1 MITQFTAENRPLAKF
16 DGDMY
21 RYTWR
26 YRWSSEGGMA
36 AWLMMNPSLASTER
50 SDLTVDRVMHFSR
63 QHGCGGAMVV
73 NLWPLI
79 TPKSKELWKA
89 VPDFCAE
96 KIANNR
102 EDIATIGAEANLRIA
117 AFGLR
122 AGRKHSAHV
131 RDMIDAFGSDVH
143 CLGVSPDGWPY
154 HPLVRG
160 RYRIPDD
167 RRLKSWQPP
176 QA

>member
-1 MITQFTAENRPLAKF
+1 MVTQFTAENRPLAKF

-26 YRWSSEGGMA
+26 YRWSSEGGLA

-89 VPDFCAE
+89 VPDFCVE
-96 KIANNR
+96 KIASNR

-154 HPLVRG
+154 HPLARG
-160 RYRIPDD
+160 RYWIPDD
-167 RRLKSWQPP
+167 RRLKPWQPP